1 MISLDNKIFIM
12 SYYDS
17 TEINSIL
24 ANKGVEVKWMGRHRL
39 LIPKDT
45 DVNTVCSVLNEL
57 EVDWDWV

>member
-24 ANKGVEVKWMGRHRL
+24 ANKGVEVKWMGRDRL